1 MKRIALLTAL
11 LLAAVSAFGQEES
24 KGGVPAD
31 VYYLL
36 PAFTQGMVYVSGQ
49 APAQGKVN
57 ICAED
62 QTLRFLDQNG
72 QELVASSSDD
82 VLRVVIDTVIF
93 IRDDG
98 AFFRICPVTDGLSMA
113 VRRDVE
119 ILRDVKK
126 GAYGV
131 EDRTSSIREVSII
144 HTDGVSHTLNKSANY
159 PYRSY
164 ETFYLYKGG
173 SVIPINKRT
182 LRKHFP
188 DRKADLD
195 AWFKAGHSIPQTLED
210 TRAFLSR
217 LSSGEEL

>member
-82 VLRVVIDTVIF
+82 VLRVVIFPERVKQRTHEKRLCDFLCILAP
-93 IRDDG
+93 D
-98 AFFRICPVTDGLSMA
+98 LSH
-113 VRRDVE
+113 RPR
-119 ILRDVKK
+119 L
-126 GAYGV
+126 
-131 EDRTSSIREVSII
+131 TSG
-144 HTDGVSHTLNKSANY
+144 D
-159 PYRSY
+159 
-164 ETFYLYKGG
+164 
-173 SVIPINKRT
+173 
-182 LRKHFP
+182 
-188 DRKADLD
+188 
-195 AWFKAGHSIPQTLED
+195 
-210 TRAFLSR
+210 
-217 LSSGEEL
+217 